1 MFVGLPNALPLP
13 VSCHL
18 LKGGPE
24 RTYVVTQVN
33 VLYGREYVT
42 FTLPS
47 FLYGTLKVRVVEV
60 EIVCDLV

>member
-33 VLYGREYVT
+33 VLDT
-42 FTLPS
+42 
-47 FLYGTLKVRVVEV
+47 KVDQLRKK
-60 EIVCDLV
+60 DLEK